1 MQCTSYHN
9 FLHKKIPYR
18 HALQGN
24 GEMGARYLDP
34 KYSRWISTDPALG
47 KYVAGKSNSSSGGI
61 YNSTNLNLYHYAN
74 NNPINYIDPDG
85 KEDWQP
91 LKYNDLWWI
100 AFQSRKIHEGQTA
113 QNNQIVGSAFEKAVG
128 QIFGLP
134 KTVLFNSSV
143 RQSSVIPDFTAKL
156 LVFTYSKDEVKF
168 SDFYVHGIFI
178 EAKTSKSVGLDGST
192 PGQMKAMVDACANQ
206 ISYKGLVSGKE
217 GDARLYIITLSDTII
232 SDELKNYATS
242 KNVSLYQY
250 KAMYDKDDVSRIKL
264 SPGILLNPKPDMSV
278 FIPTSEPGEG
288 KLTF

>member
-1 MQCTSYHN
+1 MN
-9 FLHKKIPYR
+9 VFIK
-18 HALQGN
+18 
-24 GEMGARYLDP
+24 
-34 KYSRWISTDPALG
+34 TDPALG

-100 AFQSRKIHEGQTA
+100 AFQSNKLVNGQTA

-134 KTVLFNSSV
+134 KNTVLFNSSV

-192 PGQMKAMVDACANQ
+192 PDQMKAMVDACANQ
-206 ISYKGLVSGKE
+206 ISAKGLISGKE

-232 SDELKNYATS
+232 SDELKTYATS

-264 SPGILLNPKPDMSV
+264 SPGILLNPKPNMSV
-278 FIPTSEPGEG
+278 DIPDNKLGEG

>member
-1 MQCTSYHN
+1 MYA
-9 FLHKKIPYR
+9 Y
-18 HALQGN
+18 A
-24 GEMGARYLDP
+24 
-34 KYSRWISTDPALG
+34 
-47 KYVAGKSNSSSGGI
+47 
-61 YNSTNLNLYHYAN
+61 AN
-74 NNPINYIDPDG
+74 NPVRYIDPDG
-85 KEDWQP
+85 RENWQP

-134 KTVLFNSSV
+134 KNTVLFNSSV

-264 SPGILLNPKPDMSV
+264 SPGILLNPKPTMDV
-278 FIPTSEPGEG
+278 FIPTRELSEG

>member
-1 MQCTSYHN
+1 MYA
-9 FLHKKIPYR
+9 Y
-18 HALQGN
+18 A
-24 GEMGARYLDP
+24 
-34 KYSRWISTDPALG
+34 
-47 KYVAGKSNSSSGGI
+47 
-61 YNSTNLNLYHYAN
+61 AN
-74 NNPINYIDPDG
+74 NPVRYIDPDG
-85 KEDWQP
+85 RENWQP

-128 QIFGLP
+128 QIFG
-134 KTVLFNSSV
+134 KSKNTVLFNSCV
-143 RQSSVIPDFTAKL
+143 RQSFVIPDFTAKL
-156 LVFTYSKDEVKF
+156 LVFTYSKNEVKF

-206 ISYKGLVSGKE
+206 ISYKGLISGKE
-217 GDARLYIITLSDTII
+217 GDARLYIITLSDAVI
-232 SDELKNYATS
+232 SDELKTYATS

-264 SPGILLNPKPDMSV
+264 SPGILLNPKPTMDF
-278 FIPTSEPGEG
+278 FISTREPGEG